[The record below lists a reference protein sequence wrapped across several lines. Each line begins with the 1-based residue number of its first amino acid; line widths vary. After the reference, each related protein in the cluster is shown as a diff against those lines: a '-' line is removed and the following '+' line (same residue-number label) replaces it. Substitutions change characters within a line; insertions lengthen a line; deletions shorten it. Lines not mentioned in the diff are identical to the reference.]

1 MMNSKIQK
9 AENGKN
15 AGSAKKSVQVA
26 VFENPEFGTVRTTID
41 EKGEPWF
48 CAKDLCD
55 ALGYK
60 KASEAVRQHVRYSD
74 TVKRGVTRT
83 VKNRYGVCEGKL
95 KIVQMIFVNESGFYA
110 LVLGSKLASAV
121 KFKDWVTSVVLPQIR
136 KTGGYIPV
144 HEGESEEETIRNA
157 EEILRATLK
166 KKEELLEQQKKL
178 LRESRIQLA
187 ESRTQLEKSKVLLE
201 QKTKLIGEQDEE
213 IRRLNGVV
221 DEQVVN
227 IARKGENI
235 IHLEHQVDGLMPKA
249 IYSDNVLD
257 SVSCFTTTQVAK
269 ELGITAQ
276 ELNRSLCSLHVQY
289 YQSGQ
294 YMLYAE
300 YAHMGLAKSRTK
312 YRAFMAPAGDGTKRE
327 VGRVVTST
335 YLVWTEKGKR
345 YFSKVLTDGPISRI
359 NFCTIPERLIGE
371 DIPIYGNYDDEFRAQ
386 LRPYIENL
394 CKASGLVD
402 CPEAFS
408 LAMKLK
414 DENAEFSRLSQ
425 NRIYENFTFRGN
437 VIGYLK
443 ACVLYVANGFR
454 WEPEIEEFIRWSE
467 QYDLY
472 CKMRFFEDGIKTAS
486 TSAEKSTS
494 HGPSNLLQQLPDEFM
509 YQQAVEV
516 RQKNGLSA
524 DGTKNMLYAW
534 AHRGYIERRKAGN
547 QGGASGGTSGGTP
560 DGSYSSYSSDCFIK
574 LKFRKDGG
582 IES

>member
-9 AENGKN
+9 AEDGKN
-15 AGSAKKSVQVA
+15 AGSAKKCVQTGKKVADKKEANKKQAAQVA
-26 VFENPEFGTVRTTID
+26 VFENPEFGMVRTATD

-60 KASEAVRQHVRYSD
+60 RAYD
-74 TVKRGVTRT
+74 TVKQRVRSSDTIKYSVTRT
-83 VKNRYGVCEGKL
+83 VKNRYGECSGRGLV
-95 KIVQMIFVNESGFYA
+95 VQMIFVNESGFYA

-178 LRESRIQLA
+178 IE
-187 ESRTQLEKSKVLLE
+187 E
-201 QKTKLIGEQDEE
+201 QKARLDGQKAWIADQDARLIQQKALLHQQEVQMGLDKKLIGEQDVE

-269 ELGITAQ
+269 ELGVTAQ
-276 ELNRSLCSLHVQY
+276 ELNRSLCALHIQY

-300 YAHMGLAKSRTK
+300 YAHMGLAKSRTR
-312 YRAFMAPAGDGTKRE
+312 YNAFLDPKCDGRKE
-327 VGRVVTST
+327 KMGKAVTHT
-335 YLVWTEKGKR
+335 YLVWTEKGRK
-345 YFSKVLTDGPISRI
+345 
-359 NFCTIPERLIGE
+359 
-371 DIPIYGNYDDEFRAQ
+371 
-386 LRPYIENL
+386 
-394 CKASGLVD
+394 
-402 CPEAFS
+402 
-408 LAMKLK
+408 
-414 DENAEFSRLSQ
+414 
-425 NRIYENFTFRGN
+425 
-437 VIGYLK
+437 
-443 ACVLYVANGFR
+443 
-454 WEPEIEEFIRWSE
+454 FIH
-467 QYDLY
+467 DL
-472 CKMRFFEDGIKTAS
+472 
-486 TSAEKSTS
+486 
-494 HGPSNLLQQLPDEFM
+494 
-509 YQQAVEV
+509 
-516 RQKNGLSA
+516 
-524 DGTKNMLYAW
+524 
-534 AHRGYIERRKAGN
+534 AHRFWELAELYEVKNLG
-547 QGGASGGTSGGTP
+547 
-560 DGSYSSYSSDCFIK
+560 
-574 LKFRKDGG
+574 
-582 IES
+582 

>member
-1 MMNSKIQK
+1 MMKSMNQK
-9 AENGKN
+9 AEGSKA
-15 AGSAKKSVQVA
+15 AGSAKCGAQSSNNKKAAPVF
-26 VFENPEFGTVRTTID
+26 VFENPEFGMVRTATD

-60 KASEAVRQHVRYSD
+60 RADLAVKQHVNPHD
-74 TVKRGVTRT
+74 AAKRCVW
-83 VKNRYGVCEGKL
+83 VEVGKKKDGTPAKRL
-95 KIVQMIFVNESGFYA
+95 TQMIFVNENGFYA
-110 LVLGSKLASAV
+110 LVLGSKLPSALM
-121 KFKDWVTSVVLPQIR
+121 FKDWVTSVVLPQIR

-144 HEGESEEETIRNA
+144 NEGESEEEMIRNA
-157 EEILRATLK
+157 EQILRATLK
-166 KKEELLEQQKKL
+166 EKETLLEKQKELLHDQEVQMGLDK
-178 LRESRIQLA
+178 
-187 ESRTQLEKSKVLLE
+187 
-201 QKTKLIGEQDEE
+201 KLIGEQDEE
-213 IRRLNGVV
+213 IHRLNEEVNDQMVRMAIQGQNVV
-221 DEQVVN
+221 
-227 IARKGENI
+227 A
-235 IHLEHQVDGLMPKA
+235 LERQVDGLLPKA
-249 IYSDNVLD
+249 MYSDNVLD

-486 TSAEKSTS
+486 TSA
-494 HGPSNLLQQLPDEFM
+494 
-509 YQQAVEV
+509 
-516 RQKNGLSA
+516 

-560 DGSYSSYSSDCFIK
+560 DGSYSSYSSYSSDCFIK